1 MSPAPI
7 DLELSPISILYIY
20 YLYGPL
26 RNKLARIIKVEDK
39 EKKIRIM
46 NPSSSRQSNSQN
58 GLALWKTDQRK
69 ILNAFNPTSSLH
81 ELGNF

>member
-1 MSPAPI
+1 
-7 DLELSPISILYIY
+7 
-20 YLYGPL
+20 
-26 RNKLARIIKVEDK
+26 
-39 EKKIRIM
+39 M